1 MGKLDGNIALIT
13 GAGRGIGKAMALRY
27 AREGATL
34 VLVDLDDNVIQGV
47 ADEIRALGATTE
59 AFRVDVG
66 DNLHARRVQTQVGVL
81 RRTAN
86 VLIFV
91 VAGALML
98 LKIPGVE
105 NVGASL
111 LASAGL
117 AGIIVGMAARPAVSN
132 LLAGLQ
138 LALTQPIRLDDP
150 ARQQAQPLKLLFRRH
165 CGPPNP
171 TS

>member
-66 DNLHARRVQTQVGVL
+66 D
-81 RRTAN
+81 
-86 VLIFV
+86 
-91 VAGALML
+91 
-98 LKIPGVE
+98 
-105 NVGASL
+105 
-111 LASAGL
+111 
-117 AGIIVGMAARPAVSN
+117 PA
-132 LLAGLQ
+132 
-138 LALTQPIRLDDP
+138 
-150 ARQQAQPLKLLFRRH
+150 
-165 CGPPNP
+165 
-171 TS
+171 